1 MNNLPRIAITGGIG
15 SGKSYVCK
23 LLADRGIKVYD
34 CDAAAKRIMA
44 TDTALQANLNAVV
57 GEEVFIDGILQK
69 PILAK
74 FLLVSEAN
82 KQAINDVVHPAVAAD
97 FIASNYQWLESAILF
112 DAKFNER
119 INFDYIVCVIAPE
132 DVRIERIAQ
141 RDGISHEQALQWI
154 KRQMPQEVMEK
165 KADFIIV
172 NDGTSD
178 LSTAI
183 KSLLEAVST
192 LGNKNK

>member
-23 LLADRGIKVYD
+23 LLADRGVKVYD

-74 FLLVSEAN
+74 FLLASEAN
-82 KQAINDVVHPAVAAD
+82 KQAVNDVVHPAVAAD
-97 FIASNYQWLESAILF
+97 FIASNYKWLESAILF

-132 DVRIERIAQ
+132 DVRIERIAK

-154 KRQMPQEVMEK
+154 KRQMPQEEMAQK
-165 KADFIIV
+165 SNFIIINMV
-172 NDGTSD
+172 RQIF
-178 LSTAI
+178 LQ
-183 KSLLEAVST
+183 L
-192 LGNKNK
+192 

>member
-23 LLADRGIKVYD
+23 LLADRGVKVYD

-57 GEEVFIDGILQK
+57 GEEIFIDGILQK

-74 FLLVSEAN
+74 FLLASEAN

-154 KRQMPQEVMEK
+154 KRQMPQEEMEK
-165 KADFIIV
+165 KADFIII

-178 LSTAI
+178 LSAAI

>member
-23 LLADRGIKVYD
+23 LLADRGVKVYD

-74 FLLVSEAN
+74 FLLASEAN

-141 RDGISHEQALQWI
+141 RDGISLEQALQWI
-154 KRQMPQEVMEK
+154 KHQMPQEVMEK

-192 LGNKNK
+192 LSNKNK

>member
-23 LLADRGIKVYD
+23 LLADRGVKVYD

-74 FLLVSEAN
+74 FLLASEAN

-154 KRQMPQEVMEK
+154 KHQMPQEVMAQK
-165 KADFIIV
+165 SNFIII

-178 LSTAI
+178 LSAAI
-183 KSLLEAVST
+183 MSLLEAVST

>member
-23 LLADRGIKVYD
+23 LLADRGVKVYD

-74 FLLVSEAN
+74 FLLASEAN

-154 KRQMPQEVMEK
+154 KRQIPQEEMGK

-178 LSTAI
+178 LSAAI

>member
-23 LLADRGIKVYD
+23 LLADRGVKVYD

-74 FLLVSEAN
+74 FLLASEAN
-82 KQAINDVVHPAVAAD
+82 KQAVNDVVHPAVAAD
-97 FIASNYQWLESAILF
+97 FIASNYKWLESAILF
-112 DAKFNER
+112 DAKFNAR

-132 DVRIERIAQ
+132 DVRIERIAK

-154 KRQMPQEVMEK
+154 KRQMPQEEMAQK
-165 KADFIIV
+165 SNFIII

-178 LSTAI
+178 LSAAI
-183 KSLLEAVST
+183 MSLLEAVST
-192 LGNKNK
+192 LGYKN

>member
-23 LLADRGIKVYD
+23 LLADRGVKVYD

-74 FLLVSEAN
+74 FLLASEAN
-82 KQAINDVVHPAVAAD
+82 KQAVNDVVHPAVAAD
-97 FIASNYQWLESAILF
+97 FIASNYKLLESAILF

-154 KRQMPQEVMEK
+154 KRQMPQEEMAQK
-165 KADFIIV
+165 SNFIII

-178 LSTAI
+178 LSAAI
-183 KSLLEAVST
+183 MSLLEAVST
-192 LGNKNK
+192 LGYKNK

>member
-23 LLADRGIKVYD
+23 LLADRGVKVYD

-57 GEEVFIDGILQK
+57 GEEVFIDGILQN

-74 FLLVSEAN
+74 FLLASEAN
-82 KQAINDVVHPAVAAD
+82 KQAVNDVVHPAVAAD
-97 FIASNYQWLESAILF
+97 FIASNYKWLESAILF

-141 RDGISHEQALQWI
+141 RDGISHKQALQWI
-154 KRQMPQEVMEK
+154 KRQMPQEEMAQK
-165 KADFIIV
+165 SNFIII

-178 LSTAI
+178 LSAAI
-183 KSLLEAVST
+183 MSLLEAVST
-192 LGNKNK
+192 LGYKNK

>member
-74 FLLVSEAN
+74 FLLASEAN

-154 KRQMPQEVMEK
+154 KRQMPQDEMAK

-172 NDGTSD
+172 NNGKSD

-183 KSLLEAVST
+183 MSLLEAVST

>member
-23 LLADRGIKVYD
+23 LLADRGVKVYD

-44 TDTALQANLNAVV
+44 TDTALQANINAVV

-74 FLLVSEAN
+74 FLLASEAN

-154 KRQMPQEVMEK
+154 KRQMPQEEMEK
-165 KADFIIV
+165 KADFIII

-178 LSTAI
+178 LSAAI

>member
-23 LLADRGIKVYD
+23 LLADRGVKVYD

-74 FLLVSEAN
+74 FLLASETN

-154 KRQMPQEVMEK
+154 KRQMPQEEMEK
-165 KADFIIV
+165 KADFIII
-172 NDGTSD
+172 NDGTSN
-178 LSTAI
+178 LSAAI

>member
-74 FLLVSEAN
+74 FLLASEAN

-154 KRQMPQEVMEK
+154 KHQMPQEEMEK

-178 LSTAI
+178 LSAAI
-183 KSLLEAVST
+183 MSLFEAVST

>member
-23 LLADRGIKVYD
+23 LLADRGVKVYD

-57 GEEVFIDGILQK
+57 GEEVFIDGILQN

-74 FLLVSEAN
+74 FLLASEAN
-82 KQAINDVVHPAVAAD
+82 KQAVNDVVHPAVAAD
-97 FIASNYQWLESAILF
+97 FIASNYKWLESAILF

-141 RDGISHEQALQWI
+141 RDGISHKQALQWI
-154 KRQMPQEVMEK
+154 KRQMPQEEMAQK
-165 KADFIIV
+165 SNFIIT

-178 LSTAI
+178 LSVAI
-183 KSLLEAVST
+183 MSLLEAVST
-192 LGNKNK
+192 LGYKNK

>member
-23 LLADRGIKVYD
+23 LLADRGVKVYD

-74 FLLVSEAN
+74 FLLASEAN
-82 KQAINDVVHPAVAAD
+82 KQAINDVVHPAVVAD

-112 DAKFNER
+112 DAKFNKR

-141 RDGISHEQALQWI
+141 RDSISHEQALQWI
-154 KRQMPQEVMEK
+154 KHQMPQEEMAQ
-165 KADFIIV
+165 KADFIII

-178 LSTAI
+178 LSAAI

-192 LGNKNK
+192 IANNNK

>member
-23 LLADRGIKVYD
+23 LLADRGVKVYD

-74 FLLVSEAN
+74 FLLASEAN
-82 KQAINDVVHPAVAAD
+82 KQAVNDVVHPAVAAD
-97 FIASNYQWLESAILF
+97 FIASNYKWLESAILF

-141 RDGISHEQALQWI
+141 RDSISHKQALQWI
-154 KRQMPQEVMEK
+154 KRQMPQEEMAQK
-165 KADFIIV
+165 SNFIII

-178 LSTAI
+178 LSAAI
-183 KSLLEAVST
+183 MSLLEAVST
-192 LGNKNK
+192 LGYKNK

>member
-74 FLLVSEAN
+74 FLLASEAN

-154 KRQMPQEVMEK
+154 KHQMPQEEMEK

-178 LSTAI
+178 LSAAI
-183 KSLLEAVST
+183 MSLLEAVST

>member
-23 LLADRGIKVYD
+23 LLADRGVKVYD

-74 FLLVSEAN
+74 FLLASEAN

-154 KRQMPQEVMEK
+154 KRQMPQEEMEK

-178 LSTAI
+178 LSAAI
-183 KSLLEAVST
+183 KSLLEAVSI

>member
-74 FLLVSEAN
+74 FLLASEAN
-82 KQAINDVVHPAVAAD
+82 KQAVNDVVHPAVAAD

-154 KRQMPQEVMEK
+154 KHQMPQEEMAQK
-165 KADFIIV
+165 SNFIII

-178 LSTAI
+178 LSAAI
-183 KSLLEAVST
+183 MSLLEAVST
-192 LGNKNK
+192 LSNKNK

>member
-23 LLADRGIKVYD
+23 LLADRGVKVYD

-74 FLLVSEAN
+74 FLLASEAN

-154 KRQMPQEVMEK
+154 KHQMPQEVMEK

>member
-57 GEEVFIDGILQK
+57 GEEVFVDGILQK

-74 FLLVSEAN
+74 FLLASEAN

-154 KRQMPQEVMEK
+154 KRQMPQEEMEK

-178 LSTAI
+178 LSATI

>member
-74 FLLVSEAN
+74 FLLASEAN

-154 KRQMPQEVMEK
+154 KRQMPQEEMEK

-178 LSTAI
+178 LSAAI
-183 KSLLEAVST
+183 MSLLEAVST

>member
-74 FLLVSEAN
+74 FLLASEAN
-82 KQAINDVVHPAVAAD
+82 KQAVNDVVHPAVAAD

-154 KRQMPQEVMEK
+154 KHQMPQEVMEK

-178 LSTAI
+178 LSAAI

-192 LGNKNK
+192 LSNKNK

>member
-74 FLLVSEAN
+74 FLLASEAN

-154 KRQMPQEVMEK
+154 KHQMPQEEMAQK
-165 KADFIIV
+165 SNFIII

-178 LSTAI
+178 LSAAI

-192 LGNKNK
+192 LSNKNK

>member
-74 FLLVSEAN
+74 FLLASEAN

-154 KRQMPQEVMEK
+154 KRQMPQEEMEK

-178 LSTAI
+178 LSAAI
-183 KSLLEAVST
+183 MSLLETVST
-192 LGNKNK
+192 LGYKNK

>member
-74 FLLVSEAN
+74 FLLASETN

-154 KRQMPQEVMEK
+154 KRQMPQEEMEK
-165 KADFIIV
+165 KADFIII

-178 LSTAI
+178 LSAAI

>member
-23 LLADRGIKVYD
+23 LLADRGVKVYD

-74 FLLVSEAN
+74 FLLASEAN

-154 KRQMPQEVMEK
+154 KHQMPQEVMEK
-165 KADFIIV
+165 KADFIII

-178 LSTAI
+178 LSAAI
-183 KSLLEAVST
+183 MSLLEAVST

>member
-1 MNNLPRIAITGGIG
+1 MNNLPRIAVTGGIG

-74 FLLVSEAN
+74 FLLASEAN

-97 FIASNYQWLESAILF
+97 FIASNNQWLESAILF

-154 KRQMPQEVMEK
+154 KRQMPQEEMEK

-172 NDGTSD
+172 NDDTSD
-178 LSTAI
+178 LSAAI

-192 LGNKNK
+192 LSNKNK

>member
-23 LLADRGIKVYD
+23 LLADRGVKVYD

-74 FLLVSEAN
+74 FLLASEAN

-154 KRQMPQEVMEK
+154 KRQMPQEEMEK
-165 KADFIIV
+165 KADFIII

-178 LSTAI
+178 LSAAI

>member
-74 FLLVSEAN
+74 FLLASEAN
-82 KQAINDVVHPAVAAD
+82 KQAVNDVVHPAVAAD

-154 KRQMPQEVMEK
+154 KHQMPQEEMEK

>member
-23 LLADRGIKVYD
+23 LLADRGVKVYD

-69 PILAK
+69 PILVK
-74 FLLVSEAN
+74 FLLASEAN
-82 KQAINDVVHPAVAAD
+82 KQAVNDVVHPAVAAD
-97 FIASNYQWLESAILF
+97 FIASNYKWLESAILF

-141 RDGISHEQALQWI
+141 RDGISHKQALQWI
-154 KRQMPQEVMEK
+154 KRQMPQEEMAQK
-165 KADFIIV
+165 SNFIII

-178 LSTAI
+178 LSAAI
-183 KSLLEAVST
+183 MSLLEAVST
-192 LGNKNK
+192 LGYKNK

>member
-74 FLLVSEAN
+74 FLLASEAN

-154 KRQMPQEVMEK
+154 KHQMPQEEMEK
-165 KADFIIV
+165 KADFIII

-178 LSTAI
+178 LSAAI

>member
-1 MNNLPRIAITGGIG
+1 MNNLPRIAVTGGIG

-74 FLLVSEAN
+74 FLLASEAN

-97 FIASNYQWLESAILF
+97 FIASNNQWLESAILF

-154 KRQMPQEVMEK
+154 KRQMPQEEMEK

-178 LSTAI
+178 LSAAI

-192 LGNKNK
+192 LSNKNK

>member
-23 LLADRGIKVYD
+23 LLADRGVKVYD

-69 PILAK
+69 PIFAK
-74 FLLVSEAN
+74 FILASEAN
-82 KQAINDVVHPAVAAD
+82 KQAVNDVVHPAVAAD
-97 FIASNYQWLESAILF
+97 FIASNYKWLESAILF

-141 RDGISHEQALQWI
+141 RDGISHKQALQWI
-154 KRQMPQEVMEK
+154 KRQMPQEEMAQK
-165 KADFIIV
+165 SNFIIT

-178 LSTAI
+178 LSVAI
-183 KSLLEAVST
+183 MSLLEAVST
-192 LGNKNK
+192 LGYKNK

>member
-74 FLLVSEAN
+74 FLLASEAN

-112 DAKFNER
+112 DAKFNDR

-132 DVRIERIAQ
+132 DVRIERIAK
-141 RDGISHEQALQWI
+141 RDNISIEQAAQWL
-154 KRQMPQEVMEK
+154 KSQMPQDEMAK

-172 NDGTSD
+172 NNGKSD

-183 KSLLEAVST
+183 MSLLEAVST

>member
-23 LLADRGIKVYD
+23 LLADRGVKVYD
-34 CDAAAKRIMA
+34 CDAAAKHIMA

-74 FLLVSEAN
+74 FLLASEAN
-82 KQAINDVVHPAVAAD
+82 KQAVNDVVHPAVAAD
-97 FIASNYQWLESAILF
+97 FIASNYKWLESAILF

-141 RDGISHEQALQWI
+141 RDGISHKQALQWI
-154 KRQMPQEVMEK
+154 KRQMPQEEMAQK
-165 KADFIIV
+165 SNFIIT

-178 LSTAI
+178 LSVAI
-183 KSLLEAVST
+183 MSLLEAVST
-192 LGNKNK
+192 LGYKNK

>member
-74 FLLVSEAN
+74 FLLASEAN

-154 KRQMPQEVMEK
+154 KRQMPQEEMEK
-165 KADFIIV
+165 KADFIII

-178 LSTAI
+178 LSAAI

>member
-74 FLLVSEAN
+74 FLLASEAN

-97 FIASNYQWLESAILF
+97 FIASNNQWLESAILF

-154 KRQMPQEVMEK
+154 KRQMPQEEMEK

-178 LSTAI
+178 LSAAI

-192 LGNKNK
+192 LSNKNK

>member
-23 LLADRGIKVYD
+23 LLADRGVKVYD

-74 FLLVSEAN
+74 FLLASEAN
-82 KQAINDVVHPAVAAD
+82 KQAVNDVVHPAVAAD
-97 FIASNYQWLESAILF
+97 FIASNYKWLESAILF

-141 RDGISHEQALQWI
+141 RDGISHEQALQ
-154 KRQMPQEVMEK
+154 
-165 KADFIIV
+165 
-172 NDGTSD
+172 
-178 LSTAI
+178 
-183 KSLLEAVST
+183 
-192 LGNKNK
+192 